1 MRPDA
6 WKEQIREELRA
17 ELERLDA
24 QECGLRA
31 QRQDTIYWLE
41 QVIPVAPGRTQKFS
55 VWSHQIHCSH

>member
-6 WKEQIREELRA
+6 WKQQTREELLA

-24 QECGLRA
+24 QDCGLRA

-41 QVIPVAPGRTQKFS
+41 QVIREKQRLERYLDSLGRTA
-55 VWSHQIHCSH
+55 

>member
-6 WKEQIREELRA
+6 WKEQTREELLA

-24 QECGLRA
+24 KERGLRA

-41 QVIPVAPGRTQKFS
+41 QVIREKQRLERYLDSLGRTA
-55 VWSHQIHCSH
+55 

>member
-6 WKEQIREELRA
+6 WKQQTREELLA

-41 QVIPVAPGRTQKFS
+41 QVILIREKQRLERYLDSLGRTA
-55 VWSHQIHCSH
+55 

>member
-6 WKEQIREELRA
+6 WKEQTREKLLA

-24 QECGLRA
+24 HECGLRA

-41 QVIPVAPGRTQKFS
+41 QVIREKQRLERYLDSLGRS
-55 VWSHQIHCSH
+55 A

>member
-6 WKEQIREELRA
+6 WKEQTREELLG

-24 QECGLRA
+24 QECSLRA

-41 QVIPVAPGRTQKFS
+41 QVIREKQRLERYLDSLGRTA
-55 VWSHQIHCSH
+55 

>member
-6 WKEQIREELRA
+6 WKQQTREELLA

-41 QVIPVAPGRTQKFS
+41 QVIREKQRPERYLDSLGRPA
-55 VWSHQIHCSH
+55 

>member
-6 WKEQIREELRA
+6 WKQQTREELLA
-17 ELERLDA
+17 KLERLDA

-41 QVIPVAPGRTQKFS
+41 QVIREKQRLERYLDSLRRSA
-55 VWSHQIHCSH
+55 

>member
-6 WKEQIREELRA
+6 WKEQTREELLA

-31 QRQDTIYWLE
+31 QRQDTVYWLE
-41 QVIPVAPGRTQKFS
+41 QVIREKQRLERYLDSLGRMA
-55 VWSHQIHCSH
+55 

>member
-6 WKEQIREELRA
+6 WKEQTREELLA

-24 QECGLRA
+24 QESGVRA

-41 QVIPVAPGRTQKFS
+41 PVIREKQRLER
-55 VWSHQIHCSH
+55 

>member
-6 WKEQIREELRA
+6 WKEQTREELLA

-24 QECGLRA
+24 QDCGLRA

-41 QVIPVAPGRTQKFS
+41 QVIREKQRLERYLDSLGRTA
-55 VWSHQIHCSH
+55 

>member
-6 WKEQIREELRA
+6 WKEQTREEILA

-31 QRQDTIYWLE
+31 QRQDTIYWPEQIIREKQRLE
-41 QVIPVAPGRTQKFS
+41 RYLDSLGRTA
-55 VWSHQIHCSH
+55 

>member
-6 WKEQIREELRA
+6 WKEQTREELLA

-31 QRQDTIYWLE
+31 QRQDTVYWLE
-41 QVIPVAPGRTQKFS
+41 QVIREKQRLERYLDSLGRTA
-55 VWSHQIHCSH
+55 